1 MTEKAS
7 DKVTANGRP
16 SGIATTITVIEIK
29 RKFTIVPPVVDDGNL
44 AEAGSIFIYSTR
56 NLIISIKKIRS
67 ADNKPNFPISYE
79 YKKYFSNFF

>member
-56 NLIISIKKIRS
+56 NLIISIINPLHIKIIIIMGTEIVITTSINRDS
-67 ADNKPNFPISYE
+67 
-79 YKKYFSNFF
+79 